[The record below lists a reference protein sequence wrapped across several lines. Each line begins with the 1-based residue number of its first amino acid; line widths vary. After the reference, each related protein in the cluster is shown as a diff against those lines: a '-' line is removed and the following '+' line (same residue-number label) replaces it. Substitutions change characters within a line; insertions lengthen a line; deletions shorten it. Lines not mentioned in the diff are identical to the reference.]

1 MSDEATRRAA
11 GPASGLQR
19 MTGYLRRMD
28 RVVLAMAAIFL
39 ALLAGA
45 PAQARASLGFTLDA
59 LLFIAPFLAFSIL
72 VAAAAKATGAD
83 RQIARVLRGRPM
95 AAIVAAALFGA
106 LSPFCSCGVVP
117 VIAAL
122 LGAGVPIAPVMAFL
136 IASPIMDPEMF
147 ILTAA
152 VLGLPFALA
161 KTAAAIGM
169 GLVSGLATHALAGN
183 ATFAAP
189 LRAGPGGCG
198 SSCGIVEPTG
208 ATPMVWT
215 FWREAARRASFL
227 GEARAV
233 GWFLGKWLTL
243 AFLLES
249 LMVAWIPAEAV
260 GAWLGGDAWWAI
272 PAAVLVGIPA
282 YLNGFAA
289 IPTVSALIDL
299 GMAQGA
305 ALAFMTAGAVTSIP
319 AAMAVFALVKR
330 RVFAWY
336 LALGLG
342 GSLTAGFAWQALAPV
357 V

>member
-1 MSDEATRRAA
+1 MSDDAA
-11 GPASGLQR
+11 RPGSGIQR
-19 MTGYLRRMD
+19 ITGYLRRID
-28 RVVLAMAAIFL
+28 RAVLAMAVIFL

-45 PAQARASLGFTLDA
+45 PAQARASLGFTLDS
-59 LLFIAPFLAFSIL
+59 LLFISPFLAFSIL
-72 VAAAAKATGAD
+72 VAAAAKASGAD
-83 RQIARVLRGRPM
+83 RQVARVLRGRPM
-95 AAIVAAALFGA
+95 TAIVAAALFGA

-122 LGAGVPIAPVMAFL
+122 LSAGVPIAPVMAFL

-161 KTAAAIGM
+161 KTAAAIAM
-169 GLVSGLATHALAGN
+169 GLASGLATHALAGN
-183 ATFAAP
+183 AAFASP
-189 LRAGPGGCG
+189 LRAGPGGRGSTCG
-198 SSCGIVEPTG
+198 VTG
-208 ATPMVWT
+208 PAAAAPMAWT
-215 FWREAARRASFL
+215 FWREAARRASF
-227 GEARAV
+227 GQEARAV

-249 LMVAWIPAEAV
+249 LMVAWIPAEMV
-260 GAWLGGDAWWAI
+260 GAWLGGDAWWSI

-305 ALAFMTAGAVTSIP
+305 ALAFMVAGAVTSIP

-330 RVFAWY
+330 RVFVWY

-342 GSLTAGFAWQALAPV
+342 GSLAAGLAWQAVSAV
-357 V
+357 